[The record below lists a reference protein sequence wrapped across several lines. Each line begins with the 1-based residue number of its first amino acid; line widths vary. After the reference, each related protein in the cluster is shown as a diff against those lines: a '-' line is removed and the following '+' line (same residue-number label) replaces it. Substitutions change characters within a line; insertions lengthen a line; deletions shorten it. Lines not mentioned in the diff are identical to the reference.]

1 MLRAQRERSQA
12 RCVTGAAVDIHGMI
26 VKNEKH
32 SPMPTP
38 NTPPPR
44 TEPKP
49 LIVIVED
56 EVELANLLAT
66 HLEKAGMHTQICNRA
81 EHALKFLKKN
91 FANLVLLDINLPDRT
106 GFQLVDD
113 LKSED
118 VTVPIIFVTGNIEEP
133 SRVKG
138 LDIGADDYVT
148 KPFSY
153 VELVA
158 RIRAVLRRTENIK
171 DLNVT
176 KNVRISDDP
185 FDFCGAKVTPVRLE
199 ISFPDST
206 VMKIGRKELGI
217 LAYLNAHP
225 GQIITRKAL
234 IHSVW
239 GMHADVKSRSL
250 DQYIVKVRDL
260 FTEHGLSLDTFRT
273 VHGIGYIFD
282 PKTKGK

>member
-1 MLRAQRERSQA
+1 M
-12 RCVTGAAVDIHGMI
+12 
-26 VKNEKH
+26 
-32 SPMPTP
+32 P

-56 EVELANLLAT
+56 EPELASLIAV

-81 EHALKFLKKN
+81 QHGLKFLKKN
-91 FANLVLLDINLPDRT
+91 FANLLLLDINLPDQS
-106 GFQLVDD
+106 GFSLVED
-113 LKSED
+113 LKNADIS
-118 VTVPIIFVTGNIEEP
+118 VPIIFLTGNVEET
-133 SRVKG
+133 SKVKG
-138 LDIGADDYVT
+138 LDMGGDDYVT

-153 VELVA
+153 AELVA
-158 RIRAVLRRTENIK
+158 RIRAVLRRTESGT

-176 KNVRISDDP
+176 KNVRISDVP
-185 FDFCGAKVTPVRLE
+185 FDFCGARVIPERLE
-199 ISFPDST
+199 ITFPDKT
-206 VMKIGRKELGI
+206 TQKLGRKELGI

-225 GQIITRKAL
+225 GQVITRKAL

-239 GMHADVKSRSL
+239 GIHADVKSRSL

-260 FTEHGLSLDTFRT
+260 FAAHGLELNAFRT

-282 PKTKGK
+282 PRGVSAEGR